1 MLNVLNINPHLYNN
15 NVTKAKNEKSVTQPS
30 FEKSLNI
37 SELKQVNADNL
48 KAYIPSFC
56 AVNKNGL
63 PSDKE
68 QLRTLKLKLK
78 ADKNSQLLLNKLE
91 RNGLLYDNNSNDGS
105 SVLNNLYKIATQPR
119 IRGLSDTQIISEVLT
134 ALNNPSSITQ
144 KFGDIPDNVANE
156 IENETG
162 TPFPQSAKNV
172 VSSTCVVASM
182 EFNLA
187 SRHPAEFTRFAEG
200 LSGKNYSV
208 DKNIKLSSFSDG
220 FATKLWKLREFNS
233 DYSIAS
239 NWEDVSIKVKPDR
252 NAIVR
257 ARIQSSYK
265 DKGERSCI
273 DVLIQSALLNLGSQH
288 TYDSLID
295 ERSGKFNN
303 DKSGLTDFEKNFV
316 EEVLF
321 EKPKISVVYQ
331 NIDEEGILQGYNCE
345 PHETKQHILKS
356 LEKGQNVIIGYTHL
370 TEENK
375 VDGGHEITIIGH
387 EEDENGNGYFLC
399 NDTDDDIDTPIKYK
413 EDVLLPLIHH
423 AGISMD
429 ALNSEDVIVESWRE
443 ILDMFQAV
451 LKEERNIN
459 K

>member
-1 MLNVLNINPHLYNN
+1 MLNVSNITPHIYSNN
-15 NVTKAKNEKSVTQPS
+15 ITKSTEKKPVTQPS
-30 FEKSLNI
+30 FEKNSNVAD
-37 SELKQVNADNL
+37 LKSVNANNL

-56 AVNKNGL
+56 AINKNSL

-68 QLRTLKLKLK
+68 QLRMLKLKLK
-78 ADKNSQLLLNKLE
+78 EDKNSQLLLNKLE

-119 IRGLSDTQIISEVLT
+119 ITGLSDTQIISEVLT

-144 KFGDIPDNVANE
+144 KFGDIPDNVAKE

-172 VSSTCVVASM
+172 ISSTCVVASM

-187 SRHPAEFTRFAEG
+187 GRHPAEFTRFAEG

-233 DYSIAS
+233 DYSIGN
-239 NWEDVSIKVKPDR
+239 NWEDISIKVKPDR

-265 DKGERSCI
+265 DKGERSCV

-288 TYDSLID
+288 TYDSLTD

-321 EKPKISVVYQ
+321 EQPKISVVYQ
-331 NIDEEGILQGYNCE
+331 NLDDEGILQGYNCE
-345 PHETKQHILKS
+345 PNETKQHILKS
-356 LEKGQNVIIGYTHL
+356 LETGQNVIIGYTHFNAD
-370 TEENK
+370 NK

-399 NDTDDDIDTPIKYK
+399 NDTDDDIDTPVKYR

-423 AGISMD
+423 AGISME
-429 ALNSEDVIVESWRE
+429 ALSNEDVIVESWRE
-443 ILDMFQAV
+443 ILDAFQGV
-451 LKEERNIN
+451 LKEERTQH
-459 K
+459 